1 MSTSNSPD
9 ESRIV
14 AISDCENDT
23 SGVKQSLH
31 FAGLLSKQGQLRTKA
46 RHASIVQTGDLLH
59 KRAPNPSAIEFWEEI
74 RATGAKQGC
83 AVHILAGNHELEIWQ
98 RLQSGQDLGL
108 KRQQRKAVKAFIR
121 TTRLFHVE
129 GSILF
134 IHGYPTLGLLRDMRR
149 YHRRTGKSLNRYNKD
164 CFQPTMDNTKQLARY
179 AYPRGEVFGRTL
191 LHDVP
196 DPARYYQRHGK
207 EVASLLGSLDID
219 LVVHGHRPERS
230 GIQTD
235 YELQRW
241 LPGVRMINT
250 DIQLRVRGLGATVI
264 RQVDDGRTDVLFV
277 NRRNASASHRKEVR
291 RCSMRSA
298 A

>member
-1 MSTSNSPD
+1 MSSCNRAD
-9 ESRIV
+9 ERRIV
-14 AISDCENDT
+14 AISDCENGT
-23 SGVKQSLH
+23 SCVKQSLR
-31 FAGLLSKQGQLRTKA
+31 FAGLLSKQGHLRPKA

-59 KRAPNPSAIEFWEEI
+59 KRAPNPSALQFWEEM

-98 RLQSGQDLGL
+98 RLRSGQDLGL
-108 KRQQRKAVKAFIR
+108 KRQQQKAVKAFIR

-149 YHRRTGKSLNRYNKD
+149 YQRRTGKSLNRYNKD
-164 CFQPTMDNTKQLARY
+164 CFQPALDNTKQLAQY
-179 AYPRGEVFGRTL
+179 AYPRGNVLRRPL

-196 DPARYYQRHGK
+196 DPGRYYQRHGK

-250 DIQLRVRGLGATVI
+250 DIQLRLRGLGATVI
-264 RQVDDGRTDVLFV
+264 RQVDNGRTDVLFV
-277 NRRNASASHRKEVR
+277 NRRNASPAHRKDVR
-291 RCSMRSA
+291 RYSIRSA

>member
-1 MSTSNSPD
+1 MSSCNKAD
-9 ESRIV
+9 ERRIV
-14 AISDCENDT
+14 AISDCENGT
-23 SGVKQSLH
+23 ACVKQSLR
-31 FAGLLSKQGQLRTKA
+31 FAGLMSKNGQLTSGA

-59 KRAPNPSAIEFWEEI
+59 KRAPDPSAIEFWDEI
-74 RATGAKQGC
+74 RTTGAKRGC
-83 AVHILAGNHELEIWQ
+83 AVHILAGNHEMEIWQ

-108 KRQQRKAVKAFIR
+108 KRQQQKAVKTFIR

-134 IHGYPTLGLLRDMRR
+134 IHGYPTVGLLRDMRR
-149 YHRRTGKSLNRYNKD
+149 YQQRTGKSLNRYNKD
-164 CFQPTMDNTKQLARY
+164 RFQPALDCSKQLIHY
-179 AYPRGEVFGRTL
+179 SYPRGNALRGIL

-196 DPARYYQRHGK
+196 DPEHYYRRHGK
-207 EVASLLGSLDID
+207 EVAALLGSLDID
-219 LVVHGHRPERS
+219 LVIHGHRPKRS

-235 YELQRW
+235 YELRRW

-250 DIQLRVRGLGATVI
+250 DIQLRLRGLGATVI

-277 NRRNASASHRKEVR
+277 NRRNSSPSHRKDVR
-291 RCSMRSA
+291 RYSVRSA